1 MKLCP
6 LLSPTDCG
14 CWSSCLP
21 KMTFFHSN
29 GRTLERQREEEQLRQ
44 LQRERS
50 EMERRLEV
58 MRRKLK
64 RMEKEERK
72 RKLEEERQK
81 EKREMAELKMWT
93 VMEWERVSKK
103 DRKER
108 EELDKQLQLKESKRN
123 KGRVERKKNL
133 LGQEPIS
140 GSEDALQ
147 HPKRPEIDKKQR
159 KEWMKR
165 IFGEGSIFRSQ
176 HGAER
181 RGSERKRS
189 NRPLMV
195 TEGDEK
201 QDGPPEQKTAEPLSR
216 PVSTNGGPRLIT
228 VRPLNS
234 SPGPVEELKVTS
246 PQPADPTT
254 PTSTEGGVE
263 EPSPEQHC
271 ATEEKV
277 DETSSDSSTTS
288 GMTVDDLSVFALRP
302 APQGTT
308 VRCHIK
314 RDMKTTDNSLHP
326 IFHMYLEEDDG
337 KKKFLLSARNIS
349 TTMTANY
356 VVSVDPSGWYHEGE
370 KVVGKLRS
378 NMLGTKFTLCGKSS
392 TNSKNSRA
400 LLKGRS
406 PEQELTTIHYEA
418 DLMGG
423 EGPRKM
429 SIIIP
434 GMNVNSE
441 RSPVHSIKDQRSLL
455 KRWQKPKLENVI
467 QLRNKDAVWN
477 DVSKVY
483 DLNFSGLTPRASRR
497 NFQLIHAEK
506 PDNILMVFARMADNE
521 FTLHYSYPL
530 CALQAF
536 SIGLSSIHSKLAC
549 V

>member
-1 MKLCP
+1 MSDEHRKELKSPERMKLCP

-50 EMERRLEV
+50 EMERRIEV

-64 RMEKEERK
+64 RMEKEESK

-108 EELDKQLQLKESKRN
+108 EELDKQLQLKGSKRN
-123 KGRVERKKNL
+123 KGRAERKKNL
-133 LGQEPIS
+133 LGKEPIS

-147 HPKRPEIDKKQR
+147 HPIRPEIGAFGLEDRARWHQMELLRCRQR
-159 KEWMKR
+159 HEEIRTDLEKIKEKMAGK
-165 IFGEGSIFRSQ
+165 
-176 HGAER
+176 ER
-181 RGSERKRS
+181 HR
-189 NRPLMV
+189 
-195 TEGDEK
+195 
-201 QDGPPEQKTAEPLSR
+201 
-216 PVSTNGGPRLIT
+216 
-228 VRPLNS
+228 
-234 SPGPVEELKVTS
+234 
-246 PQPADPTT
+246 
-254 PTSTEGGVE
+254 
-263 EPSPEQHC
+263 
-271 ATEEKV
+271 EEKV
-277 DETSSDSSTTS
+277 LDAMRESLVLFQQIQEDQKTEPLKWNEREHALKSKKSKEKMDETSSDSSTTS

-370 KVVGKLRS
+370 NVVGKLRS

>member
-123 KGRVERKKNL
+123 KGRAERKKNL

-147 HPKRPEIDKKQR
+147 HPKRPEI
-159 KEWMKR
+159 
-165 IFGEGSIFRSQ
+165 
-176 HGAER
+176 
-181 RGSERKRS
+181 
-189 NRPLMV
+189 
-195 TEGDEK
+195 
-201 QDGPPEQKTAEPLSR
+201 
-216 PVSTNGGPRLIT
+216 
-228 VRPLNS
+228 
-234 SPGPVEELKVTS
+234 GPVEELKVTS